1 MSNTE
6 KIHKYTTN
14 CINCLPVVFIARP
27 NENNGVQIVMIGI
40 SEEQEKKLINNEN
53 VVIETDRGTF
63 NISPDF
69 CYAYGEIDLSPNS
82 PDIIKLYEGNPF
94 DNLNIRISVP
104 AEYEYENHC
113 IISSTRGGTWY
124 NTSNIKDYLPY
135 LHGCIG
141 KPKRIAIFK
150 ECLNAL
156 IAKKLERERRNR
168 NNKIYREHKSDYNYN
183 KEKTIAKRKA
193 KVSSLKFKIKK

>member
-40 SEEQEKKLINNEN
+40 SEEQEEKLNNNEN
-53 VVIETDRGTF
+53 IVIETDRGTF
-63 NISPDF
+63 NIYHDF
-69 CYAYGEIDLSPNS
+69 CYAFGELDLSPNS
-82 PDIIKLYEGNPF
+82 FDIIKLYEGNPF
-94 DNLNIRISVP
+94 NNLNIRISVP
-104 AEYEYENHC
+104 AEYNYETHS
-113 IISSTRGGTWY
+113 IFSSTRGGTWY

-168 NNKIYREHKSDYNYN
+168 NNKIYREHKADYNYY

>member
-14 CINCLPVVFIARP
+14 CINCLPVVFIAIP

-63 NISPDF
+63 NISPDL
-69 CYAYGEIDLSPNS
+69 CYAYGELDLSPNS
-82 PDIIKLYEGNPF
+82 PDIIKLQEGNPF
-94 DNLNIRISVP
+94 GSLSVKISVP

-150 ECLNAL
+150 ECLNTL

-168 NNKIYREHKSDYNYN
+168 NNKIYREHKADYNYY

>member
-27 NENNGVQIVMIGI
+27 NENNCVQIVMIGI

-53 VVIETDRGTF
+53 VVIETDRGIF
-63 NISPDF
+63 NISPDL
-69 CYAYGEIDLSPNS
+69 CYTYGELDLSPNS

-94 DNLNIRISVP
+94 NNLNIRISVP

-113 IISSTRGGTWY
+113 IVSSIRGGSWY

-141 KPKRIAIFK
+141 KPKRIVIFK

-168 NNKIYREHKSDYNYN
+168 NNKIYREHKADYNYY

>member
-14 CINCLPVVFIARP
+14 CIDCLPVVFIARP

-69 CYAYGEIDLSPNS
+69 CYVYGELDLSPNS
-82 PDIIKLYEGNPF
+82 SDIIKLQEGNPF
-94 DNLNIRISVP
+94 NNLNVKISVP

-113 IISSTRGGTWY
+113 IVSSTRGGTWY
-124 NTSNIKDYLPY
+124 NTSDIKDYLPY

-168 NNKIYREHKSDYNYN
+168 NNKIYREHKADYNYY